1 MCVGMLHV
9 CVCVC
14 VCVCTSSRLRTFFFQ
29 KVVEKE
35 ANEVASNDLD
45 YDWKDIGRE
54 GLSERLNRQQVN
66 IQ

>member
-1 MCVGMLHV
+1 MFVYIH
-9 CVCVC
+9 VC

-35 ANEVASNDLD
+35 ANEVASNYLD

-54 GLSERLNRQQVN
+54 RLSERLDRQQVN